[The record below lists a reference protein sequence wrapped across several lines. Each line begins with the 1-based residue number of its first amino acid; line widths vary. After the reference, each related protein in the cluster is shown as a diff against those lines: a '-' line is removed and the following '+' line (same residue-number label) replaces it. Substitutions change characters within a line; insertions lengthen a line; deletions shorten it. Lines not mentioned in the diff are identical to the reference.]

1 LDSSWLV
8 DGGAQHSH
16 DATRIGAMSD
26 APIRF
31 YLDYLSSNVYL
42 AWTQLPAMAQ
52 RHGRAIEPVPVLFA
66 GLLEAHGQMGPAEVR
81 PKARWMARNNLR
93 KAMLL
98 GVPLNPP
105 AFHPFNPLLALRV
118 SSLAMDGG
126 SRVRLID
133 GLLRGVWA
141 DRSHVSDPAIVA
153 RIADDAGL
161 DGTALVAAAQQ
172 PAAKALLRQ
181 QTEDAIDAGVFG
193 VPTMIV
199 DGELFFGYD
208 DFPFLENFLAG
219 RDPLEPAEASVWSGP
234 PRPSAMRRQHKE
246 RPPLRLAHVNL
257 PARDPIGL
265 ARWYAD
271 TFALEARG
279 AFVVG
284 PGTLLAFEAGEP
296 LLDRA
301 NAHIGF
307 EVQSRQEVAAW
318 ARRFGTALAEE
329 PRAAST
335 RVRDLEGN
343 GIEIY
348 WEPDGPVV
356 SGAS

>member
-1 LDSSWLV
+1 
-8 DGGAQHSH
+8 
-16 DATRIGAMSD
+16 MSD
-26 APIRF
+26 SPIRF

-42 AWTQLPAMAQ
+42 AWTQLPALAQ

-93 KAMLL
+93 KAALL
-98 GVPLNPP
+98 GVPLLPP

-118 SSLAMDGG
+118 SSLAMEPAA
-126 SRVRLID
+126 RERLVG

-141 DRSHVSDPAIVA
+141 DRRHVSDPAVVA
-153 RIADDAGL
+153 QIADEAGL
-161 DGTALVAAAQQ
+161 DGVALVEAAQQ

-181 QTEDAIDAGVFG
+181 QTQDAIDAGVFG
-193 VPTMIV
+193 VPTMV
-199 DGELFFGYD
+199 ADGELFFGYD

-219 RDPLEPAEASVWSGP
+219 RDPLPRAAADVWGGP
-234 PRPSAMRRQHKE
+234 PRPSAMRRQHRE

-257 PARDPIGL
+257 PARDPVAI
-265 ARWYAD
+265 AAWYAK

-279 AFVVG
+279 AVVVG
-284 PGTLLAFEAGEP
+284 PGTLLAFQAGQP
-296 LLDRA
+296 LFDRG

-307 EVQSRQEVAAW
+307 EVTSRDEVAAW
-318 ARRFGTALAEE
+318 ARRFGTAIEE
-329 PRAAST
+329 GPRAAST
-335 RVRDLEGN
+335 RVRDPEGN

-348 WEPDGPVV
+348 WEPDGPAVPPET
-356 SGAS
+356 